1 MLSIIEAEGTAHVI
15 VVRKASGKQ
24 SRILLLLLL
33 LLERDEHKKG
43 AGKAVSI
50 DYASF

>member
-1 MLSIIEAEGTAHVI
+1 MLSIIETEGTAHVI

-24 SRILLLLLL
+24 SRILLLLL